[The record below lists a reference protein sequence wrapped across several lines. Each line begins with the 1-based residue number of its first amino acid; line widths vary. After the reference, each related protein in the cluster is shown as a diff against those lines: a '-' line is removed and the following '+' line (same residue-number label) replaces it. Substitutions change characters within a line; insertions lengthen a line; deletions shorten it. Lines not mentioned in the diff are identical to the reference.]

1 MVEGETSKTLLNQA
15 DSSDTFQ
22 MVNISKR
29 AGTGV
34 ADVDN
39 IYTDSPN
46 GEYDVLND
54 SQTRKIRVQENVY
67 DSNATMS
74 NQDDHVY
81 YQLVFKKLAHIGDG
95 DVNDYSLATRR
106 NSGDY
111 DYALNYKAEKGNEN
125 DIYD

>member
-1 MVEGETSKTLLNQA
+1 ME
-15 DSSDTFQ
+15 
-22 MVNISKR
+22 NISER

-54 SQTRKIRVQENVY
+54 SQRRKIRVQENVY
-67 DSNATMS
+67 DSNATML
-74 NQDDHVY
+74 NQDDHLY
-81 YQLVFKKLAHIGDG
+81 DQSVFRKLAHIGDG
-95 DVNDYSLATRR
+95 DVNDYSLARTGK
-106 NSGDY
+106 SGDY